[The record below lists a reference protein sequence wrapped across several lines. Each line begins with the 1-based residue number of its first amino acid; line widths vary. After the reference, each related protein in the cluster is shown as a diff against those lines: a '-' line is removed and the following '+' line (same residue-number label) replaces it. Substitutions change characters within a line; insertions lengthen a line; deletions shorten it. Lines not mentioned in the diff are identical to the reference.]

1 MAARLRAIVVAQ
13 PSSTASGPIT
23 AQPASTPTTAASIH
37 QSRSGRGRRGRR
49 RRQPSS
55 HSAASTATT
64 CSTTS
69 TSLTAVGLVAN
80 GVTTRTEAL
89 NPPAAGSSVRKPNT
103 WGTGPAAR
111 TVMPSPPV
119 IVQPPGPACSTA
131 VHCGPG
137 PPATGS
143 STSSARSTAPPGP
156 AVTVMPSLSGP
167 VASTVR
173 GSPAVSAEQG
183 IWAVSSAGR

>member
-64 CSTTS
+64 CSATS

-156 AVTVMPSLSGP
+156 AVTVMPSPSGP